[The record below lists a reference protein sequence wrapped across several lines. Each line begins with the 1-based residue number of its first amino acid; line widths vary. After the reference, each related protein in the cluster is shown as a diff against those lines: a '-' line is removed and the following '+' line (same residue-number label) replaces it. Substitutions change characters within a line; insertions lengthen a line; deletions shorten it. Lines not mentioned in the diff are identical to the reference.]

1 MFHILNKNLN
11 FQLIFITILTGWA
24 GWTIFTQMTF
34 LPSEGS
40 MFLFQLLSNLWVKA
54 PVLIRILVLI
64 MVITM
69 TIGITTNFEKN
80 HFHENRTFMPG
91 LFLLLLLNC
100 GKFLHSLTPGLLTV
114 FILSLLIVLYSPNDQ
129 SSRIK
134 ERIFTV
140 GLLISIATFFDI
152 SAFGLAIFFILM
164 IAINNITSFKDI
176 MILFLGLL
184 FPYIYAF
191 SIAFISNSLP
201 QLLHSWQNMH
211 VFEPIKQF
219 THLRII
225 DYATMFWF
233 VIVVISL
240 MIRDKNLLDNK
251 LIVIRQAFNNV
262 NMLLFSMLLFLWLSM
277 FPLPTALIYFL
288 LPVSTYMAISITH
301 KKYRYLFDF
310 LIVSLCILL
319 CL

>member
-1 MFHILNKNLN
+1 
-11 FQLIFITILTGWA
+11 
-24 GWTIFTQMTF
+24 
-34 LPSEGS
+34 
-40 MFLFQLLSNLWVKA
+40 
-54 PVLIRILVLI
+54 
-64 MVITM
+64 
-69 TIGITTNFEKN
+69 
-80 HFHENRTFMPG
+80 
-91 LFLLLLLNC
+91 
-100 GKFLHSLTPGLLTV
+100 
-114 FILSLLIVLYSPNDQ
+114 
-129 SSRIK
+129 
-134 ERIFTV
+134 
-140 GLLISIATFFDI
+140 
-152 SAFGLAIFFILM
+152 
-164 IAINNITSFKDI
+164 
-176 MILFLGLL
+176 
-184 FPYIYAF
+184 
-191 SIAFISNSLP
+191 
-201 QLLHSWQNMH
+201 MH

-225 DYATMFWF
+225 DYVAMLWF

-277 FPLPTALIYFL
+277 FPLPSALIYFL